1 MRVFICL
8 LVVTIP
14 AVKAASYQ
22 RIFGSLRTEKVE
34 RSDTKLRAL
43 ANKPANDELL
53 AGKGNISEVT
63 GKGIMCP
70 VRRSHM
76 LKNWDKNQKEVIL
89 LDEYSRRLLKSQNK
103 LLSEDFEFLESETR
117 EIDLGKLSEA
127 REILEESKKNVSIL
141 KQWKLFKLA
150 HVDFKVSHTRFK
162 EWFISNEK
170 DSSLYQQLSRSP
182 VDLFGLI
189 YDKNLEGLGNE
200 TLKGVKKLISH
211 YDFLWNTA
219 IPGYAYIFIK
229 IRKHIRNYFCLIVDF
244 LFENEMINQEI
255 VRNLFQE
262 EKIVREIVRHTTA
275 CLGKDIQMKQIDFG
289 PSLTEHWY
297 WPHVNKFFSAL
308 TEKEKCI
315 FDFVFLVERV
325 YHEGEVNKFS
335 TIQFWLDG
343 FKLKEI
349 ISKHYSIEQY
359 FSRLKKFQ
367 ELDDVDYF
375 GGNFTLDP
383 KLSTNKPKG
392 DEEDMLKMIPLVLL
406 QEYPQALSGYNKSY
420 LAQLR
425 PAVFDLLV
433 FLEKN
438 LCPGILNKFIRTC
451 KLEKISLVVSTS
463 QKYDTE
469 DVVKLIILSSKCYNL
484 LLLARDYEGTFKKS
498 SERNV
503 FGLSYDQSIPNRYLS
518 QLNNILPEWKN
529 IYYKVKEGGDE
540 IITSLSEG
548 DKNIPPLILHIQEE
562 YKSDAQNS
570 F

>member
-53 AGKGNISEVT
+53 AGKGNISGVT

-103 LLSEDFEFLESETR
+103 LLSEDFEFLKSEIN
-117 EIDLGKLSEA
+117 EIDLEKLSGA

-150 HVDFKVSHTRFK
+150 HVDFKVSHTKFK
-162 EWFISNEK
+162 ECFISNEK

-200 TLKGVKKLISH
+200 TLKGVQKLISH

-219 IPGYAYIFIK
+219 IPG
-229 IRKHIRNYFCLIVDF
+229 
-244 LFENEMINQEI
+244 I

-275 CLGKDIQMKQIDFG
+275 CLGKDIQMKHIDFG

-308 TEKEKCI
+308 TKKEKCI

-335 TIQFWLDG
+335 TIQCWLDG

-359 FSRLKKFQ
+359 FSRLKNYQ
-367 ELDDVDYF
+367 ELHDLDYL
-375 GGNFTLDP
+375 GGNITLDP

-392 DEEDMLKMIPLVLL
+392 DEEDMSKMIPLVLL

-451 KLEKISLVVSTS
+451 KLEKISLV
-463 QKYDTE
+463 
-469 DVVKLIILSSKCYNL
+469 CYNL
-484 LLLARDYEGTFKKS
+484 LLLARDYEETFKKS

-503 FGLSYDQSIPNRYLS
+503 FGENYLH
-518 QLNNILPEWKN
+518 K
-529 IYYKVKEGGDE
+529 
-540 IITSLSEG
+540 IT
-548 DKNIPPLILHIQEE
+548 
-562 YKSDAQNS
+562 